1 MKSPPGSPPES
12 QSPPEAPSGL
22 RAGLVAR
29 LALYG
34 SLLAQ
39 FCGCAGRSRLAA
51 EPAGGCLV
59 MIPGV
64 EGQRWQLAGTEA
76 GLVEAGVRWRIEIL
90 DWGTPPLHS
99 LPNLTDIQANRRR
112 ARERA
117 NRLAELR
124 RENSSEPL
132 VLVGFSGGGGLAIL
146 TVEALPKDVSIDR
159 LILVAAA
166 ISKDYDLEQVLK
178 QCNDKVIN
186 IYSNRDAMVGLG
198 TSIFGTIDR
207 KYGLSAGHCGFV
219 DASGALVRN
228 QKLLQVCWDP
238 TWAQYGHFGGH
249 LGYLSNAWAQQVLAP
264 LIDPGLALARI
275 SRSELTQQASE

>member
-1 MKSPPGSPPES
+1 
-12 QSPPEAPSGL
+12 
-22 RAGLVAR
+22 
-29 LALYG
+29 
-34 SLLAQ
+34 
-39 FCGCAGRSRLAA
+39 
-51 EPAGGCLV
+51 

-76 GLVEAGVRWRIEIL
+76 GLVEAGVRWQIEIL